1 MEKEK
6 MNMPSQA
13 TISEPVM
20 WIFAGVEGAGKT
32 SMMGPYGCLEG
43 IMMETTLT
51 DADIHFIMET
61 SHNHFTRMI
70 YIGLDALEEHLARIE
85 NRVRKG
91 GASADPEAVKEQ
103 FEHRFETL
111 VKVMPFCNEVCFY
124 DNDNGFRCVGSYREK
139 KMTVKN
145 TSCSWYMEYLA
156 KHYINTGLDIMVDE
170 KIDRA
175 VEDILSKHRR
185 ALKNWSKRERIRS
198 GT

>member
-1 MEKEK
+1 MKTYI
-6 MNMPSQA
+6 PSP
-13 TISEPVM
+13 TPIYKPEM
-20 WIFAGVEGAGKT
+20 WIFASVKGAGKT
-32 SMMGPYGCLEG
+32 SMMGAWDSAEG
-43 IMMETTLT
+43 KMMETTLT
-51 DADIHFIMET
+51 EEDLLRIKEA
-61 SHNHFTRMI
+61 SRNHYIRMN
-70 YIGLDALEEHLARIE
+70 YIGLDSLEEHLARIE

-91 GASADPEAVKEQ
+91 GASADLEVVKKQ
-103 FEHRFETL
+103 FEHRFESL
-111 VKVMPFCNEVCFY
+111 AKVLPLCNEVCFY

-185 ALKNWSKRERIRS
+185 TIKKLAQ
-198 GT
+198 